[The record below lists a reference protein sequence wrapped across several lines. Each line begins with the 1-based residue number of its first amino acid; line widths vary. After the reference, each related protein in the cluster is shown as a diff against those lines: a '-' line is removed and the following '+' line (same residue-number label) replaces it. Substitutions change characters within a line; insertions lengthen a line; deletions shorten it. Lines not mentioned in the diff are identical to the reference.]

1 MKTICNLYIL
11 ILFLG
16 ITSALLLISDVVQ
29 FVQYDD
35 INKCYIVGFE
45 KDSVWHLVYWVFS
58 RSIQSLSA
66 PIIALILFWR
76 PLLIVDA
83 K

>member
-45 KDSVWHLVYWVFS
+45 KDSVWL
-58 RSIQSLSA
+58 
-66 PIIALILFWR
+66 
-76 PLLIVDA
+76 
-83 K
+83 